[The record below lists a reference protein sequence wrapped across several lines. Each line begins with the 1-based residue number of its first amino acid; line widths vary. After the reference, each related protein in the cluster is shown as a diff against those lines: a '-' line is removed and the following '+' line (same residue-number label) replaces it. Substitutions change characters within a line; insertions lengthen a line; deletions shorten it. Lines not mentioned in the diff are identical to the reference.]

1 MLVQFTVTVEG
12 REVGVESRQV
22 SGTAAEIEEQIREMQ
37 QRTGR
42 MALEPVLLGV
52 AEQAPAPCCCGRGM
66 QSRGRRGL
74 TVRTTFGEIPVSR
87 RVYQCQRCGR
97 RLSPADA
104 QFCCGRHRI
113 TKPLAQRICQ
123 LATLAH
129 FPQLPDLLMNQH
141 GVALSHDTLVQLV
154 HDVGGWA
161 DRLRRADAGVSVRQR
176 TPPKCRLDAPP
187 RRIWISADGIMYCTN
202 LRESDPDHPGRKR
215 LVWQQMK
222 VGCVAWEDAD
232 GIWHKQLVWGRESPE
247 EFGAALWRLACRCG
261 YVEAKEKL
269 FAADGGAW
277 CWDIQARYFS
287 EATGILDWYHASE
300 HVWET
305 AKLVAPHHES
315 HWAHQALN
323 RLRDG
328 GGAALL
334 TWLAPQIGPRRGAAR
349 TALENLQAYL
359 AGQRDHLDYPAY
371 RQRGWPIGTG
381 RMESSC
387 KQLVGVRLK
396 GPGMHWTE
404 AGALAVT
411 ALKAVDLNE
420 QWQSFWNSLVLSA

>member
-1 MLVQFTVTVEG
+1 MLVQFTVTVDG

-22 SGTAAEIEEQIREMQ
+22 SGTAAEIEEQIRQMQ

-42 MALEPVLLGV
+42 IALEPALTLI
-52 AEQAPAPCCCGRGM
+52 ADQTKAPCCCRRTM
-66 QSRGRRGL
+66 RNRGRRPL

-87 RVYQCQRCGR
+87 RVYECQECGR

-123 LATLAH
+123 LVTLAH
-129 FPQLPDLLMNQH
+129 FPQLPELLANQH
-141 GVALSHDTLVQLV
+141 GVALSHDTLIQLV
-154 HDVGGWA
+154 HDVGGCA
-161 DRLRRADAGVSVRQR
+161 DRLRRADAAVSVRQR
-176 TPPKCRLDAPP
+176 TPPKMRLDSPP
-187 RRIWISADGIMYCTN
+187 RRIWISVDGIMYCTN
-202 LRESDPDHPGRKR
+202 LREPDPDHPGRKR

-222 VGCVAWEDAD
+222 VGCVAWEDDD
-232 GIWHKQLVWGRESPE
+232 GTWHKQLVWGRESPE

-261 YVEAKEKL
+261 YQEATEKL
-269 FAADGGAW
+269 FAADGAAW
-277 CWDIQARYFS
+277 CWEIQARHFS
-287 EATGILDWYHASE
+287 DAVGILDWYHVSE
-300 HVWET
+300 HVWSA
-305 AKLVAPHHES
+305 AKLFAPDS
-315 HWAHQALN
+315 PDNWAHAALSQ
-323 RLRDG
+323 LHDG
-328 GGAALL
+328 GGSALL
-334 TWLAPQIGPRRGAAR
+334 AWIAPQIGPRRGTGRA
-349 TALENLQAYL
+349 ALEALQAYL
-359 AGQRDHLDYPAY
+359 AGQQDHLDYPTY

-411 ALKAVDLNE
+411 ALKAIDLNGH
-420 QWQSFWNSLVLSA
+420 WQNFWNNLLLST

>member
-1 MLVQFTVTVEG
+1 MLVQFTVAVEG
-12 REVGVESRQV
+12 REVGVVSREV
-22 SGTAAEIEEQIREMQ
+22 SGTAAEIEEQIRQMQ

-42 MALEPVLLGV
+42 MALEPALTQI
-52 AEQAPAPCCCGRGM
+52 AERTPVPCCCRRAM
-66 QSRGRRGL
+66 ESRGWRGL

-87 RVYQCQRCGR
+87 RVYQCRECGR

-113 TKPLAQRICQ
+113 TRPLAQRICQ
-123 LATLAH
+123 LVTLAH
-129 FPQLPDLLMNQH
+129 FPQLPALLANQH
-141 GVALSHDTLVQLV
+141 GVALSHDTLVRLV
-154 HDVGGWA
+154 HDVGGCA
-161 DRLRRADAGVSVRQR
+161 DRLRRADAGASVRQR
-176 TPPKCRLDAPP
+176 TPPAMRLDAPP
-187 RRIWISADGIMYCTN
+187 RRIWISVDGIMYCTN

-232 GIWHKQLVWGRESPE
+232 GAWHKQLVWGRESPE

-261 YVEAKEKL
+261 YVAAKEKL

-287 EATGILDWYHASE
+287 DAVGILDWYHVSE
-300 HVWET
+300 HVWEA
-305 AKLVAPHHES
+305 AKLVAPDHEGD
-315 HWAHQALN
+315 WAHQALDH
-323 RLRDG
+323 LHEG
-328 GGAALL
+328 GGSALL
-334 TWLAPQIGPRRGAAR
+334 AWLAPQIGPRRGAGR
-349 TALENLQAYL
+349 QALENLQTYL

-387 KQLVGVRLK
+387 KQLVGCRLK

-411 ALKAVDLNE
+411 ALKAIDLNQ

>member
-1 MLVQFTVTVEG
+1 MLVQFTVTVDG

-42 MALEPVLLGV
+42 MALEPVLAQV
-52 AEQAPAPCCCGRGM
+52 ADQMPAPCCCRRAM
-66 QSRGRRGL
+66 ESRGWRSL

-87 RVYQCQRCGR
+87 RVYRCRECGR
-97 RLSPADA
+97 RLSPADV

-129 FPQLPDLLMNQH
+129 FPQLPELLANQH
-141 GVALSHDTLVQLV
+141 GVALSHDTLIQLV
-154 HDVGGWA
+154 HDVGGCA
-161 DRLRRADAGVSVRQR
+161 DRLRRAEAGASMRQR
-176 TPPKCRLDAPP
+176 TPPKMRFSSPP
-187 RRIWISADGIMYCTN
+187 RRIWISVDGIMYCTN
-202 LRESDPDHPGRKR
+202 LRELDPDHLGRKR

-232 GIWHKQLVWGRESPE
+232 GAWHKQLVWGRESPE

-261 YVEAKEKL
+261 YVEAEEKL
-269 FAADGGAW
+269 FAADGGTW

-287 EATGILDWYHASE
+287 DAAGILDWYHVSE

-305 AKLVAPHHES
+305 AKLVAPDHES
-315 HWAHQALN
+315 DWAHEALDH
-323 RLRDG
+323 LHKG

-334 TWLAPQIGPRRGAAR
+334 AWLAPQISPRRGAAR
-349 TALENLQAYL
+349 TALENLQTYL

-387 KQLVGVRLK
+387 KQLVGMRLK

-411 ALKAVDLNE
+411 ALKAADLNG
-420 QWQSFWNSLVLSA
+420 QWQTFWNSLLLSA

>member
-1 MLVQFTVTVEG
+1 MLIQFTVTVDG

-22 SGTAAEIEEQIREMQ
+22 SGSAAQIEEQIRQMQ

-42 MALEPVLLGV
+42 MALEPVLMQI
-52 AEQAPAPCCCGRGM
+52 AEQTSVPCCCRRAM
-66 QSRGRRGL
+66 ESRGWRGL

-87 RVYQCQRCGR
+87 RVDQCRECGR

-113 TKPLAQRICQ
+113 TRPLAQRICQ
-123 LATLAH
+123 LVTLAH
-129 FPQLPDLLMNQH
+129 FPQLPALLANQH
-141 GVALSHDTLVQLV
+141 GVTLSHDTLIELV
-154 HDVGGWA
+154 HDVGGCA
-161 DRLRRADAGVSVRQR
+161 DRLRRADAGASVRQR
-176 TPPKCRLDAPP
+176 TPPKMRLDSPP
-187 RRIWISADGIMYCTN
+187 RRMWISVDGIMDCTN
-202 LRESDPDHPGRKR
+202 LRESDPDHPGHKR
-215 LVWQQMK
+215 LAWQQMK

-232 GIWHKQLVWGRESPE
+232 GVWHKQLVWGRESPA

-261 YVEAKEKL
+261 DVEAEEKL

-287 EATGILDWYHASE
+287 DATGILDGYHVSE
-300 HVWET
+300 HVWDA
-305 AKLVAPHHES
+305 AKLVAPDHS
-315 HWAHQALN
+315 DDWAHEALDH
-323 RLRDG
+323 LHDG

-334 TWLAPQIGPRRGAAR
+334 AWLAPQIGLRRGAGR
-349 TALENLQAYL
+349 TALENLQTYL
-359 AGQRDHLDYPAY
+359 AGQRDHVDDPAY

-411 ALKAVDLNE
+411 ALKATDLNG
-420 QWQSFWNSLVLSA
+420 QWHSFWNTLILSA